1 MIAAVSSFRGGPSNR
16 RVDLMARGALLLLLG
31 DVEPIG
37 LLTGVPGLC
46 LSESRRPGRRPTS
59 VGAGADVL
67 SCLVLSRGPPLRRAA
82 PIVRVMSCPVLSCPV
97 LSCPVQISIELSCPG
112 ARRFVLSKSWHETY
126 RIVMF
131 CRGRHLD
138 HVPGRLLGSKDSCSS
153 QRLRHPAL
161 GAPSL
166 PWAWA
171 LRLRQTRGDACE
183 RSALEPSP
191 PFEQP

>member
-1 MIAAVSSFRGGPSNR
+1 MIAAGSSFRGGPSNR

-46 LSESRRPGRRPTS
+46 LSESRRPGRIPTS
-59 VGAGADVL
+59 VGCGGR
-67 SCLVLSRGPPLRRAA
+67 CLVLSCPVQRAPAA
-82 PIVRVMSCPVLSCPV
+82 PRGAARIVLSCPVLSCPV

-112 ARRFVLSKSWHETY
+112 TRRFVLSKSWHETY

-171 LRLRQTRGDACE
+171 LRLRQTRGGACE